1 MNRASSLVVIS
12 GSLLAVLGIAGL
24 AVPVFFT
31 QHTEDVAKIG
41 DLKIQSKESSPHSI
55 PPLVSAGA
63 LCLGI
68 VLVVGGFARR
78 R

>member
-1 MNRASSLVVIS
+1 
-12 GSLLAVLGIAGL
+12 
-24 AVPVFFT
+24 
-31 QHTEDVAKIG
+31 VAKIG